1 MRECATEK
9 NVSYFMVNKA
19 IMRSIPQLVIIT
31 FIFVPG
37 LSACSKQAWYQ
48 GMQSAQTAKCMEEP
62 VSEYDDC
69 NQQSDEIYQDYERN
83 RKDLNKQP
91 SVAE

>member
-1 MRECATEK
+1 MK
-9 NVSYFMVNKA
+9 NIHQTM
-19 IMRSIPQLVIIT
+19 VII
-31 FIFVPG
+31 FIFTLG
-37 LSACSKQAWYQ
+37 LNACSKQAWYQ

-83 RKDLNKQP
+83 RKDLSKEP
-91 SVAE
+91 SAAE